1 MNNFNVGD
9 MVIDLTD
16 IDKWRD
22 PEMIKDSDFIYHF
35 NKEVLM
41 TDGKD
46 FIIKSKHPTGYG
58 RDSFSD
64 NVLFSQASGL
74 SHDKSRVLFNLT
86 PHIKAMGVVFR
97 EQSSKEVWDQ
107 LDFEGRGVVLKNAF
121 LTYFD
126 RLHEEIKPSIA

>member
-9 MVIDLTD
+9 MVIDLTN
-16 IDKWRD
+16 IDQWRD
-22 PEMIKDSDFIYHF
+22 PEMFRNDNFMYHI

-46 FIIKSKHPTGYG
+46 FIVKSKHPMSYG
-58 RDSFSD
+58 MSFFSD
-64 NVLFSQASGL
+64 DVLFSQASGL
-74 SHDKSRVLFNLT
+74 SQDKSRVLFNLT
-86 PHIKAMGVVFR
+86 PHIKAMGAVFR
-97 EQSSKEVWDQ
+97 EQSSKAVWDQ

>member
-9 MVIDLTD
+9 MVVDLTN
-16 IDKWRD
+16 IDQWRD
-22 PEMIKDSDFIYHF
+22 PEMFKDSDFIYHF

-46 FIIKSKHPTGYG
+46 FIIKSKNPNGYG
-58 RDSFSD
+58 REEFSD
-64 NVLFSQASGL
+64 NVLFSQISGL
-74 SHDKSRVLFNLT
+74 SQDKSRVLFNLT
-86 PHIKAMGVVFR
+86 PHMKAMGVIFR

-107 LDFEGRGVVLKNAF
+107 LDFDGKSLVLRNAF